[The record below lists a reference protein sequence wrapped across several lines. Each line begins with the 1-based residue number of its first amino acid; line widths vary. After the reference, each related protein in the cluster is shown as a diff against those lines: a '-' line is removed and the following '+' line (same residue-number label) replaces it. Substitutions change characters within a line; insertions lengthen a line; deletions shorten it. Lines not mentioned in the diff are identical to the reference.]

1 MFEEVDA
8 EQGWPVEFRLWVF
21 FSPIDCGWSWYSTI
35 AVSISLTSLHDAA
48 DVGVASCARGSYMV
62 Y

>member
-8 EQGWPVEFRLWVF
+8 EQGWPVEFRRWVF

-35 AVSISLTSLHDAA
+35 AVYMSLTSLNDAA
-48 DVGVASCARGSYMV
+48 AFGAASCSRASYIV